1 MHFKFQLDVYHNKNQ
16 ALRKTSGKNS
26 LLLIL
31 GLLLSLSAHAGPF
44 PPAAGL
50 PGSTAIAADNPA
62 IVGWATSYSDY
73 TIGANVD
80 VQFQTPSS
88 ALGPAGNSD
97 GNNSGYVFDIVS
109 LGDNGSISLSFA
121 EPITNG
127 DGADFLVFENS
138 FSDSF
143 LELAF
148 VEVSSNGS
156 DFVRFD
162 NISLSPAAVGA
173 FGNID
178 TTNILGYGG
187 KYRSGF
193 GTPFDLQ
200 DLESK
205 ASNHPSLNIN
215 YITHVRIVDINGN
228 GTHFDS
234 LPAPAGPNP
243 IYDPY
248 PSSGSAGF
256 DLDAVAVMHFYQQDF
271 EANVPLP
278 LSSLIIL
285 SLMLINISYLRAR
298 KKS

>member
-1 MHFKFQLDVYHNKNQ
+1 M
-16 ALRKTSGKNS
+16 SIKNS
-26 LLLIL
+26 FILLL
-31 GLLLSLSAHAGPF
+31 GLLLNLSVYGGPF

-50 PGSTAIAADNPA
+50 PGSTAIAANDPA
-62 IVGWATSYSDY
+62 IVGWATAYSDY
-73 TIGANVD
+73 VIGANVD
-80 VQFQTPSS
+80 VQFQTPNL

-97 GNNSGYVFDIVS
+97 GNNNGFVFDIVS
-109 LGDNGSISLSFA
+109 LGNNGSISLSF
-121 EPITNG
+121 ENPITNG

-138 FSDSF
+138 FSDGF

-162 NISLSPAAVGA
+162 NVSLTPTAVGA

-178 TTNILGYGG
+178 TTNIIGYGG

-200 DLESK
+200 ELAEK
-205 ASNHPSLNIN
+205 ASLHPSLNIN
-215 YITHVRIVDINGN
+215 YITHVRIVDISGN

-243 IYDPY
+243 IYDPF

-256 DLDAVAVMHFYQQDF
+256 DLDAVAVMHFYQQEF

-278 LSSLIIL
+278 FSSLILL
-285 SLMLINISYLRAR
+285 SLMLINIHYLRGR
-298 KKS
+298 KTP